1 MLIQI
6 ISSFYLVLGNH
17 ILLSK
22 KQLVALSVCLMI
34 TSEDPTWVLLEILSI
49 KKLHLVQL
57 NIVKTWAGLCW
68 KFVVLLQDV
77 ELLEHF
83 CCSFPVLYSHIKGF
97 CDFQTAEQSRSP
109 HWHAPFL
116 CSFTY
121 IQFEVFKTEYSCK
134 LWNINI
140 FCLLEFPHFGLQFRT
155 CVIYTFI
162 IYLLHKLLFLCLVW
176 S

>member
-6 ISSFYLVLGNH
+6 ISSFYLVFGNH
-17 ILLSK
+17 VLLSK

-57 NIVKTWAGLCW
+57 NIIKTWAGLCW

-83 CCSFPVLYSHIKGF
+83 CCSFPVLHSHIKGF
-97 CDFQTAEQSRSP
+97 CGFQAAEQSSSP
-109 HWHAPFL
+109 HWHAPFFFVAL
-116 CSFTY
+116 YTSSLKYLKLNTHANCEILTFSAYWNFHTLGCS
-121 IQFEVFKTEYSCK
+121 
-134 LWNINI
+134 L
-140 FCLLEFPHFGLQFRT
+140 GL
-155 CVIYTFI
+155 V
-162 IYLLHKLLFLCLVW
+162 
-176 S
+176 